1 MRVKRIICPC
11 CESESMDRSELDKL
25 TDYSEEIVS
34 KLCARP
40 KCVLWYD
47 SPEQKLLR
55 ALFGDES

>member
-1 MRVKRIICPC
+1 
-11 CESESMDRSELDKL
+11 MDRSELDKL

-55 ALFGDES
+55 ALFGDKS